1 MFYEVE
7 NELKKR
13 IHTMH
18 SARECGLNECK
29 HTVYKGT
36 AHSTFYFF
44 ISYLICCF
52 LHHNFTFPLHF

>member
-7 NELKKR
+7 NELNKR

-18 SARECGLNECK
+18 SVRECGLNECK

-36 AHSTFYFF
+36 AHSTYFF
-44 ISYLICCF
+44 KFHLIRCF